1 MSNQNLQVY
10 DTAHGKNKKAVAE
23 TTNRTK
29 EALDRIVAKKL
40 HNDKVTTLSSSSTND
55 GATYVKYTSAQ
66 LTNLSGSNE
75 TSLKQR
81 VIKITDEKVD
91 PMLPSSF
98 KIRKVPQGPPTDDIV
113 PVIHDES
120 NTEKL
125 TKADQKKWQIAPSVS
140 NWKNN
145 KGFIIGIE
153 NRLRNSEIP
162 TQMTP
167 ADVEKSTQ
175 RFTALSDALKNAEN
189 KAKEDLKTRSSWRK
203 RKETEQTAETQA
215 RLSKLAED
223 ARTTRS
229 LPQHDDMNSVDKL
242 SDKHERRAER
252 RRKAEEEL
260 KRERIST
267 KDKVRALVKE
277 QGREVSERVLLGVT
291 EAYKKRQKESVF
303 DTDLYLRNS
312 QSSKPAETDDK
323 VYDQPLFDQGNTL
336 KDVLRS
342 RNGVSYRGLGASK
355 EAESDATSVLFEK
368 DENTSIKS
376 SLPE

>member
-229 LPQHDDMNSVDKL
+229 LPQHDHMNSVDKL

-342 RNGVSYRGLGASK
+342 RNGVNYRGLGASK

>member
-10 DTAHGKNKKAVAE
+10 DTAGKNKKAVAE

-175 RFTALSDALKNAEN
+175 RFTALSDALKSAEN
-189 KAKEDLKTRSSWRK
+189 KAKEDLKARSSWRK

-229 LPQHDDMNSVDKL
+229 LPPHDDMNSVDKL

>member
-267 KDKVRALVKE
+267 KDKVRALVNE

-312 QSSKPAETDDK
+312 QSSKPTETDDK

-342 RNGVSYRGLGASK
+342 RNGVNYRGLGASK

>member
-125 TKADQKKWQIAPSVS
+125 TKADQKKWQMAPSVS

-229 LPQHDDMNSVDKL
+229 LPQHDDMNTVDKL

-312 QSSKPAETDDK
+312 QSSKPTETDDK

-342 RNGVSYRGLGASK
+342 RNGVNYRGLGASK

>member
-10 DTAHGKNKKAVAE
+10 GTAHGKNKKAVAE

-342 RNGVSYRGLGASK
+342 RNGVNYRGLGASK

>member
-312 QSSKPAETDDK
+312 QSSKPTETDDK

-342 RNGVSYRGLGASK
+342 RNGVNYRGLGASK

>member
-342 RNGVSYRGLGASK
+342 RNGVNYRGLGASK

>member
-10 DTAHGKNKKAVAE
+10 DTAGKNKKAVAE

-29 EALDRIVAKKL
+29 EALDKIVAKKL

-312 QSSKPAETDDK
+312 QSSKPTETDDK

-342 RNGVSYRGLGASK
+342 RNGVNYRGLGASK